1 MNNQTLKSPKEAKNS
16 EAAKKIIENKI
27 KSLPIKSKPQGP
39 AK

>member
-1 MNNQTLKSPKEAKNS
+1 MSNQPPKSPKEAKNN
-16 EAAKKIIENKI
+16 EAAKEIIAKKI

>member
-1 MNNQTLKSPKEAKNS
+1 MNNQTPRSPKEAKNS
-16 EAAKKIIENKI
+16 EAARKIIENKI